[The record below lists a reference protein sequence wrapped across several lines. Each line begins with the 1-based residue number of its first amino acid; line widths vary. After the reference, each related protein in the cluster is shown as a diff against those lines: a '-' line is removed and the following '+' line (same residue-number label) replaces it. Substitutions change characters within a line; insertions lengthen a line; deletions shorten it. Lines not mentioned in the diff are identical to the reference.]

1 MNQLIQSKCNAC
13 RKGEPTVTAE
23 EMDEFRPQVPDWNII
38 EVDGVKRLEKVF
50 KFDTFVHALAFTNK
64 IGQLAEEEGHHPA
77 LLTEWGKVTVSWWT
91 LAAVKAEV
99 HEQTLRHYERLGL
112 ISPARKGNSPH
123 SPRLYSDHDIERVMH
138 IRGLM
143 RDLGVNLA
151 GVEAILHMKDRMEQM
166 QLELEQ
172 EMARIQ
178 DQHVAETR
186 RLKDI
191 IERLQRGSS
200 S

>member
-1 MNQLIQSKCNAC
+1 MVEI
-13 RKGEPTVTAE
+13 GEGAWYV
-23 EMDEFRPQVPDWNII
+23 ISI
-38 EVDGVKRLEKVF
+38 
-50 KFDTFVHALAFTNK
+50 
-64 IGQLAEEEGHHPA
+64 
-77 LLTEWGKVTVSWWT
+77 
-91 LAAVKAEV
+91 AAQRAEV

-123 SPRLYSDHDIERVMH
+123 SPRLYSDRDIARVMH

-166 QLELEQ
+166 QMDVETQMQQL
-172 EMARIQ
+172 R
-178 DQHVAETR
+178 DQHAAEMR

-191 IERLQRGSS
+191 IERLQKGSV
-200 S
+200 